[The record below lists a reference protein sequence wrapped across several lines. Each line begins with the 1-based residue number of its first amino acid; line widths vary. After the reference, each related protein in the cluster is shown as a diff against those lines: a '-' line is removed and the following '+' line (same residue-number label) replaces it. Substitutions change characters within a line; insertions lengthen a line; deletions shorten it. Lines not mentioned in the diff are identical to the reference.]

1 MNHYIHFTFECFSK
15 FINYI
20 CQDFVFEN
28 EDDKPIISK
37 DMASYICTHLLFFRG
52 LSKVDTSSTN
62 NELKLTYEKANAKIH
77 SMLSPSLQ
85 QYDTVLSIEAYEEML
100 QYLNSLNEALKTTP
114 IEYIIP
120 HTENNCPV
128 DHGFHYDYQN
138 SITQC
143 ILWCLNCITKWLD
156 FTMIELK
163 DIYFVRNCLIPS
175 SINMNKE
182 ENDNKVNNINEED
195 KNKLQ
200 PILDNILIKHDLYIT
215 SDASDELCKL
225 WLELNNQKISMRL
238 ICFDQPI
245 Y

>member
-20 CQDFVFEN
+20 SEDFIPES

-52 LSKVDTSSTN
+52 LSKVDTSSANT
-62 NELKLTYEKANAKIH
+62 ELKLTYEKANAKIH
-77 SMLSPSLQ
+77 SMLLPSLQ
-85 QYDTVLSIEAYEEML
+85 RYTTILSMEAYEEIL
-100 QYLNSLNEALKTTP
+100 QYLCSLNEAIKSTS

-138 SITQC
+138 SITQS
-143 ILWCLNCITKWLD
+143 ILWCLNSITKWLD

-163 DIYFVRNCLIPS
+163 DVYFIKNCLLPS
-175 SINMNKE
+175 STVNINKE
-182 ENDNKVNNINEED
+182 ENIVINEED

-215 SDASDELCKL
+215 SEASDELYKL
-225 WLELNNQKISMRL
+225 WLQLNNQKISMRL

-245 Y
+245 H

>member
-20 CQDFVFEN
+20 SQDFNVEN

-37 DMASYICTHLLFFRG
+37 EMSIYICNHLLFFRNI
-52 LSKVDTSSTN
+52 TRIYTTE
-62 NELKLTYEKANAKIH
+62 NEFKLTFEKANQKIIN
-77 SMLSPSLQ
+77 MLIPSLQ
-85 QYDTVLSIEAYEEML
+85 QYTPILSMDAYNEIIGC
-100 QYLNSLNEALKTTP
+100 LNGLNEKLKTQS

-120 HTENNCPV
+120 HIETNCPV

-138 SITQC
+138 TITQS

-156 FTMIELK
+156 FTMIEIK
-163 DIYFVRNCLIPS
+163 DVYFVSNCLLP
-175 SINMNKE
+175 NHKE
-182 ENDNKVNNINEED
+182 IDNFILNEEE

-200 PILDNILIKHDLYIT
+200 PIIDNILIKHDLYIT
-215 SDASDELCKL
+215 SEASDELCKL
-225 WLELNNQKISMRL
+225 WLQLNNQKLSMRM

-245 Y
+245 N